1 MKLFQLKIN
10 FTTVLQGVYDK
21 EEVHCFFY
29 ILCDFFLQ
37 YSRFE
42 VSMALDTIVSA
53 KNITAFDM
61 ALLRLKKQEPI
72 QYILGCTAFYGLT
85 FKVNEH
91 TLIPRPETEELVD
104 WVLSNL
110 HDQDRVLDILDIGT
124 GSGCIAISLA
134 KNIPTARVSGLDIS
148 EKTLEVAQENAVKNQ
163 VLVSFCKKDILE
175 TTALKNKYDVMV
187 SNPPYVRQLEK
198 KAMNA
203 NVLDYEPGVALFV
216 PNEDPLLYYRKIA
229 QLAMVSLQT
238 RGWLYFEINEYLSKE
253 MDVLLKDIGFAN
265 IEIKKDFREVPRMI
279 KCQKL

>member
-1 MKLFQLKIN
+1 MKLSQLKIN

-42 VSMALDTIVSA
+42 VSMSQDTMVSET
-53 KNITAFDM
+53 NIARFEKV
-61 ALLRLKKQEPI
+61 LLRLKAQEPI
-72 QYILGCTAFYGLT
+72 QYILGTTEFYGLT

-134 KNIPTARVSGLDIS
+134 KNIPTARVSGIDIS

-203 NVLDYEPGVALFV
+203 NVLDYEPGLALFV
-216 PNEDPLLYYRKIA
+216 PNEDPLLFYRKIA
-229 QLAMVSLQT
+229 RLAMVSLQT

-253 MDVLLKDIGFAN
+253 MDVLLKEIGFAN

>member
-1 MKLFQLKIN
+1 MKLSQLKIN

-134 KNIPTARVSGLDIS
+134 KNIPTARVSGIDIS

-163 VLVSFCKKDILE
+163 VLVSFCEKDILE
-175 TTALKNKYDVMV
+175 TTALKNKYGVIV

-203 NVLDYEPGVALFV
+203 NVLDYEPGLALFV
-216 PNEDPLLYYRKIA
+216 PNEDPLLFYRKIA

-253 MDVLLKDIGFAN
+253 MDVLLKEIGFAN

>member
-1 MKLFQLKIN
+1 MKLSQLKIN

-72 QYILGCTAFYGLT
+72 QYILGTTEFYGLT

-216 PNEDPLLYYRKIA
+216 PNEDPLLFYRKIA

-253 MDVLLKDIGFAN
+253 MDVLLKEIGFAN

>member
-1 MKLFQLKIN
+1 MKLSQLKIN

-110 HDQDRVLDILDIGT
+110 HDQDSMLDILDIGT

-163 VLVSFCKKDILE
+163 VLVSFCKKDILK

-216 PNEDPLLYYRKIA
+216 PNEDPLLFYRKIA

>member
-1 MKLFQLKIN
+1 MKLSQLKIN

-85 FKVNEH
+85 FKVNKH

-110 HDQDRVLDILDIGT
+110 HDQDSMLDILDIGT

-163 VLVSFCKKDILE
+163 VLVSFCKKDILR
-175 TTALKNKYDVMV
+175 TTSLKNRYNVMV

-216 PNEDPLLYYRKIA
+216 PNEDPLLFYRKIA
-229 QLAMVSLQT
+229 QLAIVSLQT

-253 MDVLLKDIGFAN
+253 MDVLLKEIGFAN

>member
-1 MKLFQLKIN
+1 MKLSQLKIN
-10 FTTVLQGVYDK
+10 FIAQLQGVYDK
-21 EEVHCFFY
+21 EEVHSFFY
-29 ILCDFFLQ
+29 LLCDFFLQ

-42 VSMALDTIVSA
+42 VSMSQDTMVSET
-53 KNITAFDM
+53 NIARFEKV
-61 ALLRLKKQEPI
+61 LLRLKAQEPI
-72 QYILGCTAFYGLT
+72 QYILGTTEFYGLT

-134 KNIPTARVSGLDIS
+134 KNIPRARVSGIDIS

-163 VLVSFCKKDILE
+163 VLVSFCKKDILQ

-187 SNPPYVRQLEK
+187 SNPPYVRQIEK

-216 PNEDPLLYYRKIA
+216 PNEDPLLFYRKIA
-229 QLAMVSLQT
+229 RLAMMSLQT

-253 MDVLLKDIGFAN
+253 MDVLLKEIGFAN

>member
-1 MKLFQLKIN
+1 MKLSQLKIN

-42 VSMALDTIVSA
+42 VSMSQDTVVSET
-53 KNITAFDM
+53 NIARFEKV
-61 ALLRLKKQEPI
+61 LLRLKTQEPI
-72 QYILGCTAFYGLT
+72 QYILGTTEFYGLT

-134 KNIPTARVSGLDIS
+134 KNIPTARVSGIDIS

-203 NVLDYEPGVALFV
+203 NVLDYEPGLALFV
-216 PNEDPLLYYRKIA
+216 PNEDPLLFYRKIA
-229 QLAMVSLQT
+229 QLALVSLQT

>member
-1 MKLFQLKIN
+1 LKLSQLKIN

-53 KNITAFDM
+53 KNITVFEK

-72 QYILGCTAFYGLT
+72 QYILGTTEFYGLT
-85 FKVNEH
+85 FKVNKH

-110 HDQDRVLDILDIGT
+110 HDQDSMLDILDIGT

-134 KNIPTARVSGLDIS
+134 KNIPTAIVSGLDVS
-148 EKTLEVAQENAVKNQ
+148 EKALEIAKENAVKNQ
-163 VLVSFCKKDILE
+163 VLVSFCQKDILR
-175 TTALKNKYDVMV
+175 TTSLEKKYDVIV

-203 NVLDYEPGVALFV
+203 NVLDYEPGIALFV
-216 PNEDPLLYYRKIA
+216 PNEDPLLFYRKIA

>member
-1 MKLFQLKIN
+1 MKLSQLKIN

-110 HDQDRVLDILDIGT
+110 HDQDSVLDILDIGT

-163 VLVSFCKKDILE
+163 VLVSFCKKDILK

-216 PNEDPLLYYRKIA
+216 PNEDPLLFYRKIA

>member
-1 MKLFQLKIN
+1 MKLSQLKIN

-53 KNITAFDM
+53 KNITVFEK

-72 QYILGCTAFYGLT
+72 QYILGTTEFYGLT
-85 FKVNEH
+85 FKVNKH

-110 HDQDRVLDILDIGT
+110 HDQDSMLDILDIGT

-134 KNIPTARVSGLDIS
+134 KNIPTAKVSGLDIS
-148 EKTLEVAQENAVKNQ
+148 EKALEVAQENAVKNQ

-175 TTALKNKYDVMV
+175 TTSLEKKYDVMV

-203 NVLDYEPGVALFV
+203 NVLDYEPGIALFV
-216 PNEDPLLYYRKIA
+216 PNEDPLLFYRKIA

-253 MDVLLKDIGFAN
+253 MDVLLKEIGFAN

>member
-1 MKLFQLKIN
+1 LKLSQLKIN

-85 FKVNEH
+85 FTVNEH

-110 HDQDRVLDILDIGT
+110 HDQDSMLDILDIGT

-216 PNEDPLLYYRKIA
+216 PNEDPLLFYRKIA

>member
-1 MKLFQLKIN
+1 MKLSQLKIN

-53 KNITAFDM
+53 KNTTAFEK

-72 QYILGCTAFYGLT
+72 QYILGTTEFYGLT

-134 KNIPTARVSGLDIS
+134 KNIPTARVSGIDIS

-216 PNEDPLLYYRKIA
+216 PNEDPLLFYRKIA

-253 MDVLLKDIGFAN
+253 MDVLLKEIGFAN

>member
-1 MKLFQLKIN
+1 MKLSQLKIN

-85 FKVNEH
+85 FTVNEH

-110 HDQDRVLDILDIGT
+110 HDQDSMLDILDIGT

-148 EKTLEVAQENAVKNQ
+148 EKALEIAKENAVKNQ
-163 VLVSFCKKDILE
+163 VLVSFCQKDILR
-175 TTALKNKYDVMV
+175 TTSLEKKYDVIV

-198 KAMNA
+198 KAMNP

-216 PNEDPLLYYRKIA
+216 PNEDPLLFYRKIA

>member
-1 MKLFQLKIN
+1 MKLSQLKIN

-53 KNITAFDM
+53 KNITVFEK

-72 QYILGCTAFYGLT
+72 QYILGTTEFYGLT
-85 FKVNEH
+85 FKVNKH

-110 HDQDRVLDILDIGT
+110 HDQDSMLDILDIGT

-134 KNIPTARVSGLDIS
+134 KNIPTARVSGLDVS
-148 EKTLEVAQENAVKNQ
+148 EKALEIAKENAVKNQ
-163 VLVSFCKKDILE
+163 VLVSFCQKDILR
-175 TTALKNKYDVMV
+175 TTSLEKKYDVIV

-216 PNEDPLLYYRKIA
+216 PNEDPLLFYRKIA

>member
-1 MKLFQLKIN
+1 MKLSQLKIN

-42 VSMALDTIVSA
+42 VSIALDTIVSA
-53 KNITAFDM
+53 KNTTAFEK

-110 HDQDRVLDILDIGT
+110 HDQDSVLDIIDIGT

-148 EKTLEVAQENAVKNQ
+148 EKALEVAQENAVKNQ
-163 VLVSFCKKDILE
+163 VLVSFCKKDILR
-175 TTALKNKYDVMV
+175 TTSLEKKYDVIV

-203 NVLDYEPGVALFV
+203 NVLDYEPGIALFV
-216 PNEDPLLYYRKIA
+216 PNEDPLLFYRKIA

>member
-1 MKLFQLKIN
+1 MKLSQLKIN

-42 VSMALDTIVSA
+42 VSMALDTTVSA
-53 KNITAFDM
+53 KNTTAFDM

-91 TLIPRPETEELVD
+91 TLVPRPETEELVD

-110 HDQDRVLDILDIGT
+110 HDKDSVLDILDIGT

-148 EKTLEVAQENAVKNQ
+148 EKALEVAQENAVKNQ
-163 VLVSFCKKDILE
+163 VLISFCEKDILE

-216 PNEDPLLYYRKIA
+216 PNEDPLLFYRKIA

-238 RGWLYFEINEYLSKE
+238 KGWLYFEINEYLSKE

>member
-1 MKLFQLKIN
+1 MKLSQLKIN

-61 ALLRLKKQEPI
+61 ALLGLKKQEPI

-148 EKTLEVAQENAVKNQ
+148 EKALEVAQENAVKNQ

-203 NVLDYEPGVALFV
+203 NVLDYEPGLALFV
-216 PNEDPLLYYRKIA
+216 PNEDPLLFYRKIA
-229 QLAMVSLQT
+229 QLALVSLQT

>member
-1 MKLFQLKIN
+1 MKLSQLKIN

-53 KNITAFDM
+53 KNTTAFEK

-85 FKVNEH
+85 FTVNEH

-110 HDQDRVLDILDIGT
+110 HDQDSVLDILDIGT

-148 EKTLEVAQENAVKNQ
+148 EKALEVAQENAVKNQ

-203 NVLDYEPGVALFV
+203 NVLDYEPGIALFV
-216 PNEDPLLYYRKIA
+216 PNEDPLLFYRKIA

-253 MDVLLKDIGFAN
+253 MDVLLKEIGFAN

>member
-1 MKLFQLKIN
+1 MKLSQLKIN

-72 QYILGCTAFYGLT
+72 QYILGTTEFYGLT

-110 HDQDRVLDILDIGT
+110 HDKDSMLDILDIGT

-134 KNIPTARVSGLDIS
+134 KNIPTARVSGIDIS
-148 EKTLEVAQENAVKNQ
+148 EKALEVAQENAVKNQ

-216 PNEDPLLYYRKIA
+216 PNEDPLLFYRKIA

-253 MDVLLKDIGFAN
+253 MDVLLKEIGFAN

>member
-1 MKLFQLKIN
+1 MKLSQLKIN

-53 KNITAFDM
+53 KNITVFEK

-72 QYILGCTAFYGLT
+72 QYILGTTEFYGLT
-85 FKVNEH
+85 FKVNKH

-110 HDQDRVLDILDIGT
+110 HDQDSVLDIIDIGT

-134 KNIPTARVSGLDIS
+134 KNIPTAIVSGLDVS
-148 EKTLEVAQENAVKNQ
+148 EKALEIAKENAVKNQ
-163 VLVSFCKKDILE
+163 VLVSFCQKDILR
-175 TTALKNKYDVMV
+175 TTSLEKKYDVIV

-216 PNEDPLLYYRKIA
+216 PNEDPLLFYRKIA

-253 MDVLLKDIGFAN
+253 MDVLLKEIGFAN

>member
-1 MKLFQLKIN
+1 MKLSQLKIN

-110 HDQDRVLDILDIGT
+110 HDQDSVLDILDIGT

-148 EKTLEVAQENAVKNQ
+148 EKALEVAQENAVKNQ
-163 VLVSFCKKDILE
+163 VLVSFCEKDILE

-216 PNEDPLLYYRKIA
+216 PNEDPLLFYRKIA

>member
-1 MKLFQLKIN
+1 MKLSQLKIN
-10 FTTVLQGVYDK
+10 FIAQLQGVYDK
-21 EEVHCFFY
+21 EELHSFFY
-29 ILCDFFLQ
+29 LLCDFFLQ

-42 VSMALDTIVSA
+42 VSMSQDTMVSET
-53 KNITAFDM
+53 NIARFEKF
-61 ALLRLKKQEPI
+61 LLRLKAQEPI
-72 QYILGCTAFYGLT
+72 QYILGTTEFYGLT

-134 KNIPTARVSGLDIS
+134 KNIPRARVSGIDIS

-163 VLVSFCKKDILE
+163 VLVSFCKKDILQ

-187 SNPPYVRQLEK
+187 SNPPYVRQIEK

-216 PNEDPLLYYRKIA
+216 PNEDPLLFYRKIA
-229 QLAMVSLQT
+229 RLAMMSLQT

-253 MDVLLKDIGFAN
+253 MDVLLKEIGFAN

>member
-1 MKLFQLKIN
+1 MKLSQLKIN

-72 QYILGCTAFYGLT
+72 QYILGCTAFYGLS
-85 FKVNEH
+85 FKVNKH

-110 HDQDRVLDILDIGT
+110 HDQDSVLDILDIGT

-134 KNIPTARVSGLDIS
+134 KNIPTAKVSGLDIS

-175 TTALKNKYDVMV
+175 TTALKNKYNVMV

-198 KAMNA
+198 KAMNV

-216 PNEDPLLYYRKIA
+216 PNEDPLLFYRKIA

-238 RGWLYFEINEYLSKE
+238 KGWLYFEINEYLSKQ
-253 MDVLLKDIGFAN
+253 MDVLLKDIGFVN

>member
-1 MKLFQLKIN
+1 MKLSQIKIN
-10 FTTVLQGVYDK
+10 FTTELQGVYDK
-21 EEVHCFFY
+21 EEVHCFFVM
-29 ILCDFFLQ
+29 LCDFFLH

-42 VSMALDTIVSA
+42 VSISQDTVVSET
-53 KNITAFDM
+53 NIARFERV
-61 ALLRLKKQEPI
+61 LLRLKAQEPI
-72 QYILGCTAFYGLT
+72 QYILETTEFYGLT
-85 FKVNEH
+85 FKVNKH

-110 HDQDRVLDILDIGT
+110 HDKDRMLEILDIGT

-134 KNIPTARVSGLDIS
+134 KNIPTARVSGIDIS
-148 EKTLEVAQENAVKNQ
+148 EKTLEVAQGNAVKNQ
-163 VLVSFCKKDILE
+163 VLVSFFKKDILE

-198 KAMNA
+198 KAMKA
-203 NVLDYEPGVALFV
+203 NVLDYEPGFALFV
-216 PNEDPLLYYRKIA
+216 PNEDPLLFYRKIA